1 MPHVARRR
9 LAGLALGAAGLAAA
23 CGNLDPARGVLIT
36 EPLDGDTV
44 TSPFV
49 VRFDVKG
56 MQVAPAGDIMSN
68 TGHYI
73 LIVNADAVPQG
84 EMVPVTDRHIHL
96 SKGQKE
102 AQLSLPAGRYR
113 LTAQFADG
121 AYRSYGPSMSR
132 TINVTVK

>member
-1 MPHVARRR
+1 MPHVGARRG
-9 LAGLALGAAGLAAA
+9 LGLALACAGLAAA
-23 CGNLDPARGVLIT
+23 CGNLDPMQGVVIT

-49 VRFDVKG
+49 VRFGVKG
-56 MQVAPAGDIMSN
+56 MQVAPAGDILTN

-73 LIVNADAVPQG
+73 LIVNADAVPKG
-84 EMVPVTDRHIHL
+84 EVIPLSDRHIHL

-102 AQLSLPAGRYR
+102 AQVALPAGRYR

-132 TINVTVK
+132 TISVTVK